1 MYVLFFLT
9 KNWPTNGFSGIFN
22 NCFLKKKVLESEIL
36 VNIHVYILNSYQQ
49 FSYRSN

>member
-22 NCFLKKKVLESEIL
+22 NCFLKKVPESEIP
-36 VNIHVYILNSYQQ
+36 VYMHVYILNSYQQ
-49 FSYRSN
+49 VSYRSN